1 MKGYQAGISDFT
13 TTDSVV
19 FGISTDALET
29 NKEFAES
36 LELEFALL
44 SDVDGAV
51 AKEYGVLMDGR
62 NFAKRATFVI
72 DKEGKIAYFEEGMG
86 AMDPVGAAGA
96 CGKLK

>member
-1 MKGYQAGISDFT
+1 MKGYQSGISDFT
-13 TTDSVV
+13 STDSVV
-19 FGISTDALET
+19 FGISTDALEI
-29 NKEFAES
+29 NKDFAES

-96 CGKLK
+96 CGKLN